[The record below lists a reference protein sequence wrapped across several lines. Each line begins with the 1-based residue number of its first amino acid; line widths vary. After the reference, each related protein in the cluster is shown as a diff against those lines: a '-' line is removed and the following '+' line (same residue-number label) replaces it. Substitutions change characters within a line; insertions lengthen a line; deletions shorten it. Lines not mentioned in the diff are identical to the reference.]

1 MAQVL
6 ARVAAYD
13 WLRTLSAQT
22 DPDCPFFLPDARLE
36 AVGSACANPLKS
48 SPSVPGRL
56 AQWLQS
62 ATAEVWVKFLLALI
76 GLGLAF
82 GAALF
87 STISR
92 DAGNVWATVIL
103 ASMSLVLATLVGLVT
118 VPYLARR
125 VAVERLR
132 ESFDYD
138 VTRAGIVY
146 VLVTLV
152 IGIAALNTGNNLL
165 YIVVAAM
172 LAAILVSGYASA
184 WVLRYL
190 ELDVRLPEHVFA
202 GRPVMGH
209 IVLNNPRRFLP
220 SFSVRVVSTHKRK
233 KKASKQWKWEATT
246 FAFPFNRPAEQQ
258 WLRLPDRRLRRVT
271 ILPPPPG
278 IFQGMA
284 YFAFVPAQAEMS
296 ADLELKFDRRGCYRE
311 DSFGLATRFPFAF
324 FTKTRHVALPREV
337 LVYPRIEPT
346 KEVLEVLPVVRGEWE
361 SFVRGRGSELYRIRE
376 YMPEDSA
383 RHVDWKATAK
393 SGSLKVREFAR
404 EDERRVCIFFDN
416 PLPGSITERAYE
428 RAVDLTASLAWHF
441 STQEAEVSFVVPGHP
456 RTRDIHEFLAWMA
469 VIAPAN
475 AGSSAPGASQNLGN
489 QNSEDSLRA
498 MNLGASDEYNIVVTT
513 RERGSVPAA
522 YWNSSYFVFSSD
534 PPHSATSSG
543 ISRS

>member
-1 MAQVL
+1 M
-6 ARVAAYD
+6 
-13 WLRTLSAQT
+13 
-22 DPDCPFFLPDARLE
+22 
-36 AVGSACANPLKS
+36 GSAYVNPVKS
-48 SPSVPGRL
+48 KLTGQGRV
-56 AQWLQS
+56 AQWLQT
-62 ATAEVWVKFLLALI
+62 ATAEVWVKFLLALV

-87 STISR
+87 STVSR
-92 DAGNVWATVIL
+92 DAGNVWATVVL
-103 ASMSLVLATLVGLVT
+103 ASTSLVLATLVGLVT

-138 VTRAGIVY
+138 VTKAGIGY

-165 YIVVAAM
+165 YIIVAAM
-172 LAAILVSGYASA
+172 LASILVSGSVSA

-190 ELDVRLPEHVFA
+190 ELDVQLPEHVFA
-202 GRPVMGH
+202 GRPVVGR
-209 IVLNNPRRFLP
+209 IVVRNPRRALP
-220 SFSVRVVSTHKRK
+220 AFSVRVVSTHKRK
-233 KKASKQWKWEATT
+233 KKTSKQWKWEATT

-284 YFAFVPAQAEMS
+284 YFPFVPPQSDMS
-296 ADLELKFDRRGCYRE
+296 ADLELKFDQRGCYRE
-311 DSFGLATRFPFAF
+311 DSFGLATRFPFAL

-346 KEVLEVLPVVRGEWE
+346 DEVMEILPVVRGDWE
-361 SFVRGRGSELYRIRE
+361 SFIRGRGSELYRIRE

-404 EDERRVCIFFDN
+404 EDERRICIFFDN
-416 PLPGSITERAYE
+416 PACGAITERDYDK
-428 RAVDLTASLAWHF
+428 AVDLTASLAWHF

-456 RTRDIHEFLAWMA
+456 RTRDIHEFLARLA
-469 VIAPAN
+469 VIEPTNGAV
-475 AGSSAPGASQNLGN
+475 SSDASQN
-489 QNSEDSLRA
+489 SERPGRFFA
-498 MNLGASDEYNIVVTT
+498 RIEFG
-513 RERGSVPAA
+513 
-522 YWNSSYFVFSSD
+522 
-534 PPHSATSSG
+534 G
-543 ISRS
+543 IR

>member
-1 MAQVL
+1 
-6 ARVAAYD
+6 
-13 WLRTLSAQT
+13 
-22 DPDCPFFLPDARLE
+22 
-36 AVGSACANPLKS
+36 VGSASVNPLKS
-48 SPSVPGRL
+48 SPTIQSRV
-56 AQWLQS
+56 AQWLQT
-62 ATAEVWVKFLLALI
+62 AAAEVWVKFLLALV

-87 STISR
+87 STVSR
-92 DAGNVWATVIL
+92 DAGNVWATVVL
-103 ASMSLVLATLVGLVT
+103 ASTSLVLATLVGLVT

-138 VTRAGIVY
+138 VTRAGIGY

-152 IGIAALNTGNNLL
+152 VAIAALNTGNNLL

-172 LAAILVSGYASA
+172 MASILVSGSVSA
-184 WVLRYL
+184 LVLRYL
-190 ELDVRLPEHVFA
+190 ELDVQLPEHVFA
-202 GRPVMGH
+202 GRPVVGR
-209 IVLNNPRRFLP
+209 IVVRNPRSLLP

-233 KKASKQWKWEATT
+233 KKPSTQWKWEATT

-284 YFAFVPAQAEMS
+284 YFPFVPPQSDMS
-296 ADLELKFDRRGCYRE
+296 ADLELKFDQRGCYRE
-311 DSFGLATRFPFAF
+311 DSFGLATRFPFAL

-346 KEVLEVLPVVRGEWE
+346 DEVMEILPVVRGDWE

-404 EDERRVCIFFDN
+404 EDERRICIFFDN
-416 PLPGSITERAYE
+416 PVSGVITERDYE
-428 RAVDLTASLAWHF
+428 KSVDLAASLGWHF
-441 STQEAEVSFVVPGHP
+441 STQEAEVSFVAPGHA
-456 RTRDIHEFLAWMA
+456 RTRDIHEFLAWLA
-469 VIAPAN
+469 VIEPTN
-475 AGSSAPGASQNLGN
+475 GASAGRAPEDPEAL
-489 QNSEDSLRA
+489 EDSLRA
-498 MNLGASDEYNIVVTT
+498 LNLGASDEYNIVVTA
-513 RERGSVPAA
+513 RPRGTVPTAL
-522 YWNSSYFVFSSD
+522 WNSSYFVFAGD
-534 PPHSATSSG
+534 AAA
-543 ISRS
+543 RRAD

>member
-1 MAQVL
+1 ML
-6 ARVAAYD
+6 G
-13 WLRTLSAQT
+13 SK
-22 DPDCPFFLPDARLE
+22 
-36 AVGSACANPLKS
+36 AVGSAYANPLKS
-48 SPSVPGRL
+48 NPSVPSRSVPSRL
-56 AQWLQS
+56 AHWLQS
-62 ATAEVWVKFLLALI
+62 ASAEVWVKFLLALV
-76 GLGLAF
+76 GLALAF
-82 GAALF
+82 ASALF
-87 STISR
+87 STVSR

-103 ASMSLVLATLVGLVT
+103 ASTSLVLATLVGLVT

-172 LAAILVSGYASA
+172 LAAILVSGVVSA

-190 ELDVRLPEHVFA
+190 ELDVRLPEHLFA
-202 GRPVMGH
+202 GRPVLGR

-220 SFSVRVVSTHKRK
+220 SFSIRVVSTRKKRK
-233 KKASKQWKWEATT
+233 KPVKQWQWESTT
-246 FAFPFNRPAEQQ
+246 FTFPFNRPPEQQ

-271 ILPPPPG
+271 VLPPPPG

-284 YFAFVPAQAEMS
+284 YFPFIPPQAELS
-296 ADLELKFDRRGCYRE
+296 ADLELRFDQRGRYRE

-324 FTKTRHVALPREV
+324 LTKTRHVSLPREV

-346 KEVLEVLPVVRGEWE
+346 DELVAILPRVRGEWE
-361 SFVRGRGSELYRIRE
+361 SFVRGRGAELYRIRE

-404 EDERRVCIFFDN
+404 EDERRLCIAFDN
-416 PLPGSITERAYE
+416 PEPALISERAYE
-428 RAVDLTASLAWHF
+428 KAVDLTASLAWHF
-441 STQEAEVSFVVPGHP
+441 STQDAEVSFAVPGHP
-456 RTRDIHEFLAWMA
+456 RTRDLHEFLGWLA
-469 VIAPAN
+469 VIEPGMIEPN
-475 AGSSAPGASQNLGN
+475 AGRRGISGAGTGASSGDALREMNLGN
-489 QNSEDSLRA
+489 TD
-498 MNLGASDEYNIVVTT
+498 DYNIVITA
-513 RERGSVPAA
+513 RSRGSLPAA
-522 YWNSSYFVFSSD
+522 LWNSSYFVFVGDETARKS
-534 PPHSATSSG
+534 TSQ
-543 ISRS
+543 